1 MTIVFNKATEVY
13 KRRAL
18 RHNMP
23 EPELL
28 LWSKLRGKGL
38 QGHKFKRQYSVNN
51 FVLDFYCPQQK
62 LAIEID
68 GATHFTEEAEE
79 YDRERQ
85 QIIESFGIK
94 FLRFTNAEVMENID
108 GVVLRIGEHM
118 S

>member
-1 MTIVFNKATEVY
+1 MTIVFNKSTETY

-23 EPELL
+23 EPELR

-38 QGHKFKRQYSVNN
+38 WGHKFKRQYSVNK

-62 LAIEID
+62 IAIEID
-68 GATHFTEEAEE
+68 GDTHFAEGAEE
-79 YDRERQ
+79 YDSERQ
-85 QIIESFGIK
+85 QIIESYGIT

-108 GVVLRIGEHM
+108 GVMLRIAKLI

>member
-1 MTIVFNKATEVY
+1 
-13 KRRAL
+13 
-18 RHNMP
+18 MP

-28 LWSKLRGKGL
+28 LWSKLRGKGVA
-38 QGHKFKRQYSVNN
+38 GHKFRRQYSVSN

-68 GATHFTEEAEE
+68 GATHFTEGAEE

-85 QIIESFGIK
+85 QVIESYGIR

-108 GVVLRIGEHM
+108 GVVLKI
-118 S
+118 SDCLS